1 VRPLPLVRTNTA
13 YLDRPASRQIYYY
26 PAYGLSTMKLK
37 LIICATLSVVF
48 GLSFA
53 SAQAETIECDS
64 SSRTNPAMVALARIV

>member
-1 VRPLPLVRTNTA
+1 
-13 YLDRPASRQIYYY
+13 
-26 PAYGLSTMKLK
+26 MKLK